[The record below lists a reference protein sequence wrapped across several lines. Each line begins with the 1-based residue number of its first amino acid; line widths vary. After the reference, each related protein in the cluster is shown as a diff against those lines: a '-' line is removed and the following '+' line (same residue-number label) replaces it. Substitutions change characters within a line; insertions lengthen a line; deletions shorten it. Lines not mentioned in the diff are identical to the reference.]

1 MSNVPI
7 YQPIF
12 RRDWDAYWLLF
23 RWFAGGCGDDIYT
36 GNTDV
41 SGYGGDNGG
50 GGRTGSWESP
60 DVVTPN
66 RWQPPSTLTSTFPL
80 PFTPPSDERP
90 VTYFRTPDNH
100 IFIKILVYRKRQ
112 FVQYHTDRLPI
123 DCDRPIYSRIDN
135 GNIHQSFLTVEPW
148 DENGER
154 IPLYWQTTPYSWID
168 SFGIERTNQRLN
180 PDGSPVR
187 WTGGEYSS
195 EYQPA
200 EEVSN
205 PVPDY
210 FGWIYPN
217 QSYTLAGYDNY
228 TDIITDWTL
237 YQHESSV
244 TDVSFY
250 YPPWKIV
257 TYRQVVQ
264 HRQYVIFEYKFAPL
278 PLVKQLPV
286 ILGGGAVFPFLSLST
301 LYGASSRLISY
312 DDPGT
317 TTDDAPERRD

>member
-1 MSNVPI
+1 M
-7 YQPIF
+7 
-12 RRDWDAYWLLF
+12 LF
-23 RWFAGGCGDDIYT
+23 RWFAGGRGHDIYT

-41 SGYGGDNGG
+41 AGYGGDNGG
-50 GGRTGSWESP
+50 GGCTGSWESP

-66 RWQPPSTLTSTFPL
+66 RWQPPSTLTSTFSL
-80 PFTPPSDERP
+80 PYAPQDDERP
-90 VTYFRTPDNH
+90 ITYIRTPDNH
-100 IFIKILVYRKRQ
+100 IFIRLLLYRKRQ
-112 FVQYHTDRLPI
+112 FIQYHTDRLPI
-123 DCDRPIYSRIDN
+123 DCDRPIYSRVDSEN
-135 GNIHQSFLTVEPW
+135 THQSFLTVEPW
-148 DENGER
+148 DSNGVK

-168 SFGIERTNQRLN
+168 SLGVERTNQCLN

-228 TDIITDWTL
+228 TDIIADWSL

-244 TDVSFY
+244 TDVSY
-250 YPPWKIV
+250 HCPPWKIV

-264 HRQYVIFEYKFAPL
+264 YRQYVIFEYKFAPL
-278 PLVKQLPV
+278 PLVKQLPA
-286 ILGGGAVFPFLSLST
+286 IFGSSAVMFSSVLTTLS
-301 LYGASSRLISY
+301 GASARLTYY
-312 DDPGT
+312 DDTRAVVG
-317 TTDDAPERRD
+317 DAPKRRD